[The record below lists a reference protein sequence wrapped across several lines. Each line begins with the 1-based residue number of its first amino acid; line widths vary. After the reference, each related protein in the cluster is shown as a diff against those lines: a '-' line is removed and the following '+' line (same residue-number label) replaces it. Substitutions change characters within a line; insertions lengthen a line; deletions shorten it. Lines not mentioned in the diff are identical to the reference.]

1 MITVIESSTAPSQ
14 ATKKAKK
21 SSKNDVKT
29 SETIESADAT
39 TGLAVAPTKKARKR
53 AADFLEDEPEST
65 PPKKGKKEKQKK
77 QEHKIVQE
85 EPASLTADGVN
96 GVVEH
101 ANDEHVTIMTTKRSK
116 KNSMMAEAER
126 TQDHELQEEFGVVE
140 GEEIDSA
147 PALLTGFDSDN
158 DDPAE
163 DKDFD
168 ASRVAPIPQFK
179 KTSKKLRQAKEKK
192 SVGPGVVYVGR
203 IPHGFYEA
211 PMKEYFSQFGTIT
224 RLRLS
229 RNKKTG
235 ASKHFAFIEF
245 ESDEVAKIVADTMD
259 NYLMF
264 GHILKCKYAPEASL
278 HTDVWKGANKKFRR
292 IPQHKL
298 LRQKAEEPKSQEQ
311 MERKMEKVQEKRKMK
326 LEQMKGLGYQY
337 DLPELKKPDVNG
349 VKAIED
355 VKNEEPLAIEGKV
368 EGALLPPPNVP
379 KDEVAVKVEEKVK
392 KSKKEKKAKT
402 ALPVLEE
409 VQAPVQADPTGNK
422 SKKSKNDAEEPAMN
436 KDVLDEQEASVKK
449 PKVKGAAAEN
459 KPASKKEGKQLK
471 GILKKPKKA

>member
-1 MITVIESSTAPSQ
+1 MTEPSSTSAQ
-14 ATKKAKK
+14 AVKKAKK
-21 SSKNDVKT
+21 SSRNEANTATAKAVEALEPVDVPVGP
-29 SETIESADAT
+29 AT
-39 TGLAVAPTKKARKR
+39 APTKKFRKR
-53 AADFLEDEPEST
+53 AADFLDDEAGSA
-65 PPKKGKKEKQKK
+65 PPKKGKNKVKTVE
-77 QEHKIVQE
+77 E
-85 EPASLTADGVN
+85 EPASLTADGAN

-101 ANDEHVTIMTTKRSK
+101 SDDEDITIMTTKKSK
-116 KNSMMAEAER
+116 KTSMMAEAER
-126 TQDHELQEEFGVVE
+126 TQDQELEDEYGASNSDDKNE
-140 GEEIDSA
+140 EEIDSA

-158 DDPAE
+158 DDSAD

-168 ASRVAPIPQFK
+168 ASRVAPIPQYK

-192 SVGPGVVYVGR
+192 SDTPGVVYVGR

-211 PMKEYFSQFGTIT
+211 QMKEYFSQFGTIT

-264 GHILKCKYAPEASL
+264 GHILKCKYAPEGSL
-278 HTDVWKGANKKFRR
+278 HEDVWKGANKRFRR

-298 LRQKAEEPKSQEQ
+298 LRQKAEEPKSQQQ
-311 MERKMEKVQEKRKMK
+311 MERKLGRVQEKRKKK
-326 LEQMKGLGYQY
+326 LEQMKELGYEY
-337 DLPELKKPDVNG
+337 ELPELKKPEANG
-349 VKAIED
+349 VAAIEEAKDGELLAIED
-355 VKNEEPLAIEGKV
+355 KV

-379 KDEVAVKVEEKVK
+379 KDEIAAKVEEKVK
-392 KSKKEKKAKT
+392 MAKEKKSKATTPAPAESEPTKTKSKKGGVEVADKPATKRMALDEHTTHLKQPKAK
-402 ALPVLEE
+402 LP
-409 VQAPVQADPTGNK
+409 TTN
-422 SKKSKNDAEEPAMN
+422 S
-436 KDVLDEQEASVKK
+436 
-449 PKVKGAAAEN
+449 